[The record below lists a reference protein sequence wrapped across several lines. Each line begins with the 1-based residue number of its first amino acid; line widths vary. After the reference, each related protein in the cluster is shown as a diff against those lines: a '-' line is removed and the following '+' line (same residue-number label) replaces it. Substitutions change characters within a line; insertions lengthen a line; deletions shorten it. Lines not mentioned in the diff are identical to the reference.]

1 MIGPTPEHGFGQIG
15 PACYDRRAFRA
26 CSDRLVETD
35 KAKLQSQWFEPKDA
49 MDWSCKNCSKPK
61 SGHYGAPWLPSAMLT
76 CPPTQCARSSKGG
89 RVKGMQR
96 SNSDP
101 SFELEPHG
109 LHGINKF
116 TQHKCEEKSLS
127 FVDGSCL

>member
-15 PACYDRRAFRA
+15 PARHDRRAF
-26 CSDRLVETD
+26 CDRPVETD
-35 KAKLQSQWFEPKDA
+35 NASVKLQSQWFEPKDA
-49 MDWSCKNCSKPK
+49 MDGSCKNCDKPK

-76 CPPTQCARSSKGG
+76 CPPTLCARSSNGG

-96 SNSDP
+96 SNSDS
-101 SFELEPHG
+101 SFEPEPHG

-116 TQHKCEEKSLS
+116 SQHKCGEKSLS
-127 FVDGSCL
+127 FVDASCL